1 VPIAARPI
9 LARGDDRTR
18 PIKSVKS
25 PRQTTLKYP
34 VAIGLVSMAQ
44 MIFLVHHADAVAAS
58 VDHLRPLSTVGREQ
72 ADRVADAAR
81 RHGAKPRAIWHSG
94 KQRARETAH
103 AWLRLVNPSASFMAV
118 RGIRPD
124 DDPEIVAE
132 SLLAEDADV
141 AIVSHMPL
149 LPMLL
154 HRLTTGQRDRMS
166 APFPNNGCVA
176 LEREGDLWVERW
188 RVGS

>member
-1 VPIAARPI
+1 MA
-9 LARGDDRTR
+9 DERTR

-44 MIFLVHHADAVAAS
+44 MIFLVHHADAVGAA

-72 ADRVADAAR
+72 ADRVAEAAR

-94 KQRARETAH
+94 KLRARETAH
-103 AWLRLVNPSASFMAV
+103 AWLRLVNPSARFTAV
-118 RGIRPD
+118 RGVRPD
-124 DDPEIVAE
+124 DEPETITDA
-132 SLLAEDADV
+132 LAAEDGDV

-154 HRLTTGQRDRMS
+154 HRLTSGRRDRLS
-166 APFPNNGCVA
+166 ASFPQHGCVA
-176 LEREGDLWVERW
+176 LERDGERWVERW
-188 RVGS
+188 RVAP